1 MKFKDNH
8 ADKFLNELWQRI
20 NEYSL
25 LNANKNDIGDYIIYL
40 LNKHCVY
47 DEKERFFDKL
57 PHAKIEKILKINSA
71 RIKSAE
77 NNIKIKYRNDNDIL
91 FDDFINDLKENKITL
106 RKVSD
111 DKIKFTIEN
120 IAKRSAIEIKLKEM
134 SGVTLDYSLNSEIVV
149 IEIKDFIKILPK
161 NLLDKIKEY
170 DEDKIARAFKKLN
183 FGNGFTFGMFFEKM
197 KDAINEITQNL
208 AS

>member
-1 MKFKDNH
+1 MKFKNNH

-25 LNANKNDIGDYIIYL
+25 LNASKNDIGDYIIYL

-47 DEKERFFDKL
+47 DKEERFFDKL

-77 NNIKIKYRNDNDIL
+77 NNIKIKYRDDNDIL

-120 IAKRSAIEIKLKEM
+120 IAKRSAIEIKLKEI
-134 SGVTLDYSLNSEIVV
+134 SGATLDYSLNSEIVV

-170 DEDKIARAFKKLN
+170 DENKIAQAFKKLN
-183 FGNGFTFGMFFEKM
+183 FGNGFTLGMFFEKM
-197 KDAINEITQNL
+197 KNAINEIAQNF

>member
-1 MKFKDNH
+1 MKFKNNH

-25 LNANKNDIGDYIIYL
+25 LNASKNDIGDYIIYL

-47 DEKERFFDKL
+47 DKEERFFDKL

-77 NNIKIKYRNDNDIL
+77 SNIKIKYRDDNDIL
-91 FDDFINDLKENKITL
+91 FDDFMNDLKENKITL

-120 IAKRSAIEIKLKEM
+120 IAKRSTIEIKLKEI
-134 SGVTLDYSLNSEIVV
+134 SGATLDYSLNSEIVV

-170 DEDKIARAFKKLN
+170 DENKIAQAFKKLN
-183 FGNGFTFGMFFEKM
+183 FGNGFTLGMFFEKM
-197 KDAINEITQNL
+197 KNAINEIAQNF

>member
-1 MKFKDNH
+1 MKFKNNH
-8 ADKFLNELWQRI
+8 ADKFLNELWKRI

-25 LNANKNDIGDYIIYL
+25 LNASKNDIGDYIIYL
-40 LNKHCVY
+40 LNKHCEY
-47 DEKERFFDKL
+47 DNIERFFDKL

-77 NNIKIKYRNDNDIL
+77 SNIKIKYRDDNDIL
-91 FDDFINDLKENKITL
+91 FDDFMNDLKENKITL

-120 IAKRSAIEIKLKEM
+120 IAKRSAIEIKLKEI
-134 SGVTLDYSLNSEIVV
+134 SGATLDYSLNSEIVV

-170 DEDKIARAFKKLN
+170 DENKIAQAFKKLN
-183 FGNGFTFGMFFEKM
+183 FGNGFTLGMFFEKM
-197 KDAINEITQNL
+197 KNAINEIAQNF

>member
-1 MKFKDNH
+1 MKFKNNH

-20 NEYSL
+20 SKYSL
-25 LNANKNDIGDYIIYL
+25 LNASKNDIGDYIIYL

-47 DEKERFFDKL
+47 DKEERFFDKL
-57 PHAKIEKILKINSA
+57 SHAKIEKILKINSA

-77 NNIKIKYRNDNDIL
+77 NNIKIKYRDDNDIL
-91 FDDFINDLKENKITL
+91 FDDFMNDLKENKITL

-120 IAKRSAIEIKLKEM
+120 IAKRSAIEIKLKEI
-134 SGVTLDYSLNSEIVV
+134 SGATLDYSLNSEIVV

-170 DEDKIARAFKKLN
+170 DENKIAQAFKKLN
-183 FGNGFTFGMFFEKM
+183 FGNGFTLGMFFEKM
-197 KDAINEITQNL
+197 KNAINEIAQNF

>member
-1 MKFKDNH
+1 MKFKNNH
-8 ADKFLNELWQRI
+8 ANDFLNDLWERI

-25 LNANKNDIGDYIIYL
+25 LNASKNDIGDYIIYL
-40 LNKHCVY
+40 LNKHCEY
-47 DEKERFFDKL
+47 DNIERFFDKL

-77 NNIKIKYRNDNDIL
+77 SNIKIKYRDDNDIL
-91 FDDFINDLKENKITL
+91 FDDFMNDLKENKITL

-120 IAKRSAIEIKLKEM
+120 IAKRSAIEIKLKEI
-134 SGVTLDYSLNSEIVV
+134 SGATLDYSLNSEIVV

-170 DEDKIARAFKKLN
+170 DENKIAQAFKKLN
-183 FGNGFTFGMFFEKM
+183 FGNGFTLGMFFEKM
-197 KDAINEITQNL
+197 KNAINEIAQNF

>member
-1 MKFKDNH
+1 MKFKNNH

-25 LNANKNDIGDYIIYL
+25 LNASKNDIGDYIIYL
-40 LNKHCVY
+40 LNKHCEY
-47 DEKERFFDKL
+47 DNIERFFDKL

-77 NNIKIKYRNDNDIL
+77 NNIKIKYRDDNDIL
-91 FDDFINDLKENKITL
+91 FDDFMNDLKENKITL

-120 IAKRSAIEIKLKEM
+120 IAKRSAIEIKLKEI
-134 SGVTLDYSLNSEIVV
+134 SGATLDYSLNSEIVV

-170 DEDKIARAFKKLN
+170 DENKIAQAFKKLN
-183 FGNGFTFGMFFEKM
+183 FGNGFTLGMFFEKM
-197 KDAINEITQNL
+197 KNAINEIAQNF

>member
-1 MKFKDNH
+1 MKFKNNH
-8 ADKFLNELWQRI
+8 ADEFLNDLWKRI

-25 LNANKNDIGDYIIYL
+25 LNASKNDIGDYIIYL
-40 LNKHCVY
+40 LNKHCEY
-47 DEKERFFDKL
+47 DNIERFFDKL
-57 PHAKIEKILKINSA
+57 PHAKTEKLLKINSA

>member
-1 MKFKDNH
+1 MKFKNNH
-8 ADKFLNELWQRI
+8 ADKFLNELWKRI

-25 LNANKNDIGDYIIYL
+25 LNASKNDIGDYIIYL

-47 DEKERFFDKL
+47 DKEERFFDKL

-77 NNIKIKYRNDNDIL
+77 NNIKIKYRDDNDIL

-120 IAKRSAIEIKLKEM
+120 IAKRSAIEIKLKEI
-134 SGVTLDYSLNSEIVV
+134 SGATLDYSLNSEIVV

-170 DEDKIARAFKKLN
+170 DENKIAQAFKKLN
-183 FGNGFTFGMFFEKM
+183 FGNGFTLGMFFEKM
-197 KDAINEITQNL
+197 KNAINEIAQNF